1 MRSDTHARL
10 SICPIVA
17 DPDATITDALVPSIG
32 ERTLEDWVAIKRS
45 QRMANER
52 RRANANLVCPVDD
65 SSGAVPNAQDSSVGE
80 RTFADWIAIRCP
92 QRMANENVVCPV
104 DDGSGAVPNAQ
115 NTATDGGSTVIAMAE
130 TPVRQPLAIAQ
141 APPASM
147 PAASYSFNALTELR
161 RRGAAAA
168 AHFAPSASPSRPS
181 AAEQVAG
188 GIAQYEKRIREI
200 NSWAKDRG
208 SFFKFI
214 ANIASMI
221 DKRIGLERM
230 MLLAVTWYSLGP
242 ARRQSLINA
251 MRVLFARW
259 RDASTFLVHVA
270 RSPMSLLPPAVRLA
284 LAHAKYAYAGATIAA
299 IKILSAVSARHDSR
313 RLGAALPTVPEESA
327 SVASSFLGRIL
338 CITESDHT
346 IADVLNRASGFI
358 PCLEP
363 IVEHLYEREYQSWC
377 ERCSQ
382 PAIGCDC
389 TACERCGKYDDG
401 FDDLDRC
408 VCDAHGLDLADAFVQ
423 MPLQGGVRVNAQLP
437 DGVQQNVPN
446 DAQSMTFR
454 MLECLEQGGSCIND
468 PYLRSA
474 RRAIESYA
482 DSLAAGRI
490 RSPSSIMIGT
500 HTVPSEQ
507 GGQYP
512 TQHVLTRGGRLL

>member
-188 GIAQYEKRIREI
+188 GIAQYEKRIREM
-200 NSWAKDRG
+200 NSWARDRG

-214 ANIASMI
+214 TNIASMI
-221 DKRIGLERM
+221 DKR
-230 MLLAVTWYSLGP
+230 
-242 ARRQSLINA
+242 
-251 MRVLFARW
+251 
-259 RDASTFLVHVA
+259 
-270 RSPMSLLPPAVRLA
+270 
-284 LAHAKYAYAGATIAA
+284 
-299 IKILSAVSARHDSR
+299 
-313 RLGAALPTVPEESA
+313 
-327 SVASSFLGRIL
+327 
-338 CITESDHT
+338 
-346 IADVLNRASGFI
+346 SGS
-358 PCLEP
+358 E
-363 IVEHLYEREYQSWC
+363 
-377 ERCSQ
+377 
-382 PAIGCDC
+382 
-389 TACERCGKYDDG
+389 
-401 FDDLDRC
+401 
-408 VCDAHGLDLADAFVQ
+408 
-423 MPLQGGVRVNAQLP
+423 
-437 DGVQQNVPN
+437 
-446 DAQSMTFR
+446 
-454 MLECLEQGGSCIND
+454 
-468 PYLRSA
+468 
-474 RRAIESYA
+474 
-482 DSLAAGRI
+482 I
-490 RSPSSIMIGT
+490 RSGVMRNLACREACQRMFILHPR
-500 HTVPSEQ
+500 
-507 GGQYP
+507 
-512 TQHVLTRGGRLL
+512 RGK